1 VNQDMPKITLSNP
14 STLPPPMGFSH
25 LAKVNHGQALYISGQ
40 VARDAS
46 GEIIGKGDF
55 RAQLEQVFRNL
66 QTAVSEAGGSMH
78 DIVKLNYYCVA
89 SVDQSELA
97 AVVEVRDRYVNAGTP
112 PASTFVVV
120 NRLVHPAWLI
130 EIEAVAVL

>member
-1 VNQDMPKITLSNP
+1 VIQDMPKVTLSNP

-25 LAKVNHGQALYISGQ
+25 LAKVDHGQMLYISEQ

-66 QTAVSEAGGSMH
+66 QTAGDTRSP
-78 DIVKLNYYCVA
+78 DF
-89 SVDQSELA
+89 LA
-97 AVVEVRDRYVNAGTP
+97 TLHENTRNAL
-112 PASTFVVV
+112 SWH
-120 NRLVHPAWLI
+120 LD
-130 EIEAVAVL
+130 